1 MISKEKITSIILNYF
16 NEKKGWTPYRL
27 KKQIGVEQKTVR
39 KWMQET
45 DRSFMRKSS
54 FDLVNEKLGN
64 EICTL
69 YVEFREYFIDKI
81 EKTEA
86 DTEGIVE
93 ILRNNEPENAEEV
106 DVLIN
111 KILEQNNHAQ
121 PKMQEILGRS
131 NIINSLEELLMQ
143 YKEYFQI
150 AEKSNVE
157 NMINDDGLFKETI
170 EELGDFL
177 IVKFPGRY
185 SIGILLAN
193 YEIDYT
199 VEKEKD
205 AFCYRVEKFKNQNDL
220 QMVLLITDLDKEEIP
235 IPFQGLLM
243 KKFNLFFECIGKNDL
258 EKVVIQGLQLKEDK
272 SSEIKM
278 KINQHRYAQLI
289 FDKFMSYLNG
299 CQQ

>member
-121 PKMQEILGRS
+121 PKMQEILGRQDDWY
-131 NIINSLEELLMQ
+131 EMLL
-143 YKEYFQI
+143 KR
-150 AEKSNVE
+150 NVV
-157 NMINDDGLFKETI
+157 N
-170 EELGDFL
+170 
-177 IVKFPGRY
+177 
-185 SIGILLAN
+185 
-193 YEIDYT
+193 
-199 VEKEKD
+199 
-205 AFCYRVEKFKNQNDL
+205 
-220 QMVLLITDLDKEEIP
+220 
-235 IPFQGLLM
+235 
-243 KKFNLFFECIGKNDL
+243 
-258 EKVVIQGLQLKEDK
+258 
-272 SSEIKM
+272 
-278 KINQHRYAQLI
+278 
-289 FDKFMSYLNG
+289 
-299 CQQ
+299 